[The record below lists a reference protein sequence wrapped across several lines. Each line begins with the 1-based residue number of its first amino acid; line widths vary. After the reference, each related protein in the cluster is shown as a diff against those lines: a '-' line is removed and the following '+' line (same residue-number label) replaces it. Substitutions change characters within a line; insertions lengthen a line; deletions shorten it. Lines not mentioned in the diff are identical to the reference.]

1 MTNPINAI
9 LGQLKPASFKPSEHD
24 DATVVT
30 FTAQIEVQ
38 LNVADSVIAQFDEPE
53 IMEAT
58 RSAAANQLIGLVYGP
73 AAAQLIELR
82 DKMPKKYQ
90 PKINKILATFISG

>member
-1 MTNPINAI
+1 MTNPINEI
-9 LGQLKPASFKPSEHD
+9 LGQLKPTSFKPSEHD
-24 DATVVT
+24 EAILVT
-30 FTAQIEVQ
+30 FSAQISVSM
-38 LNVADSVIAQFDEPE
+38 NVAESVVMDFDEPDVV
-53 IMEAT
+53 EAT

-90 PKINKILATFISG
+90 PKINKILSTFITG

>member
-1 MTNPINAI
+1 VSNPISSI

-30 FTAQIEVQ
+30 FVAQIEVP
-38 LNVADSVIAQFDEPE
+38 LDVADAVVAQFDEPE
-53 IMEAT
+53 VMEAT
-58 RSAAANQLIGLVYGP
+58 RSAAANRLIGLVYGP

-90 PKINKILATFISG
+90 PKINKILSTFITG

>member
-1 MTNPINAI
+1 MTNPINSI
-9 LGQLKPASFKPSEHD
+9 LGQLKPASFQPGEHD
-24 DATVVT
+24 GSIVVT
-30 FTAQIEVQ
+30 FAAQVEVP
-38 LNVADSVIAQFDEPE
+38 LNVADSVVAQFDEPE
-53 IMEAT
+53 VMEAT
-58 RSAAANQLIGLVYGP
+58 RSAAANRLIGLVYGP

>member
-1 MTNPINAI
+1 MSNPINAAI
-9 LGQLKPASFKPSEHD
+9 IQLKPASFKPGEHD
-24 DATVVT
+24 GSIAVT
-30 FTAQIEVQ
+30 FAAQIEVP
-38 LNVADSVIAQFDEPE
+38 LNVAESVVAQFDQPE
-53 IMEAT
+53 VIEAA
-58 RSAAANQLIGLVYGP
+58 RSAAASQLIGLVYGP

>member
-1 MTNPINAI
+1 VSNPISSI

-30 FTAQIEVQ
+30 FVAQIEVP
-38 LNVADSVIAQFDEPE
+38 LDVADAVVAQFDEPE
-53 IMEAT
+53 VMEGT
-58 RSAAANQLIGLVYGP
+58 RSAAANRLIGLVYGP

>member
-1 MTNPINAI
+1 MTNPINSI
-9 LGQLKPASFKPSEHD
+9 LGELKPTSFKPSEHD
-24 DATVVT
+24 EAILVT
-30 FTAQIEVQ
+30 FSAQISVSM
-38 LNVADSVIAQFDEPE
+38 NVAESVVAQFDEPE
-53 IMEAT
+53 VMEAT
-58 RSAAANQLIGLVYGP
+58 RSAAANRLIGLVYGP

>member
-9 LGQLKPASFKPSEHD
+9 LGELKPTSCKPSEHD
-24 DATVVT
+24 EAILVT
-30 FTAQIEVQ
+30 FSAQIRVSI
-38 LNVADSVIAQFDEPE
+38 NVAESVVAQFEEPE
-53 IMEAT
+53 VMEAT

-90 PKINKILATFISG
+90 PKINKILSTFITG